1 MSYHKKLGLNFSI
14 KIANK
19 SSENRFMYLGT
30 TITYQN
36 FSHEGKSVFHLRMLI
51 IIQF

>member
-1 MSYHKKLGLNFSI
+1 
-14 KIANK
+14 
-19 SSENRFMYLGT
+19 MYLGT

-51 IIQF
+51 IIQFWMSAICYLKT